1 MLAPKLTTYQPSDA
15 SVTTTEAHT
24 DTPYST
30 TTGPTGDQSSHSPL
44 GHEGCP
50 DCDNSELRTEGRDR
64 YCVECGA
71 VVSGQT
77 IERSEP
83 SWRDISDRR
92 LGPGQSNQ
100 WVNTGTKTIT
110 GPNESARFF
119 RYNDRLDNNER
130 SMVKGLRE
138 VRSISA
144 KLELPSTMR
153 EQAAHWYRNV
163 VRNELLQGRSIES
176 FAAASVYVAA
186 RERSYPI
193 TIDGLAECCPV
204 SAQEI
209 RHQMSILHKEFS
221 VEIKPAKPEDF
232 LASIISNLRVERTFE
247 YKVRKLL
254 ESVTEDGY
262 HIGKHPAAIAATT
275 IYTVAAASEITL
287 NQETVAKEAGVSTV
301 TISRHNQEIKKF
313 LNDVDADIL
322 GV

>member
-1 MLAPKLTTYQPSDA
+1 MAPKLTTYQPSDA
-15 SVTTTEAHT
+15 SVTTADAST

-30 TTGPTGDQSSHSPL
+30 TTGPTGDQKAHSQAGQNECPHCESSNL
-44 GHEGCP
+44 QT
-50 DCDNSELRTEGRDR
+50 DGRDR
-64 YCVECGA
+64 YCEDCGTL
-71 VVSGQT
+71 VSGQS

-100 WVNTGTKTIT
+100 WVNTGTKTFT
-110 GPNESARFF
+110 GAKDSARFF

-163 VRNELLQGRSIES
+163 VDNELLQGRSIEG
-176 FAAASVYVAA
+176 FAAASVYVSA

-193 TIDGLAECCPV
+193 TIDGLAENCPV

-209 RHQMSILHKEFS
+209 RHQVSILHEEFS
-221 VEIKPAKPEDF
+221 VEIKPAKPDDF
-232 LASIISNLRVERTFE
+232 LASIISDLPVERTFE
-247 YKVRKLL
+247 YKVRRLL

-262 HIGKHPAAIAATT
+262 HIGKHPAAIAATA
-275 IYTVAAASEITL
+275 IYTLATASGIDL
-287 NQETVAKEAGVSTV
+287 NQETVADTADVSTV
-301 TISRHNQEIKKF
+301 TISRHNQEINQYLK
-313 LNDVDADIL
+313 NNTYQDIDF
-322 GV
+322 

>member
-1 MLAPKLTTYQPSDA
+1 MAPKLTTYQPSDA
-15 SVTTTEAHT
+15 SVTTADVST

-30 TTGPTGDQSSHSPL
+30 TNEPTGDQKAYSQGEKDECPHCDSSNL
-44 GHEGCP
+44 NT
-50 DCDNSELRTEGRDR
+50 DGRDR
-64 YCVECGA
+64 YCTDCGTL
-71 VVSGQT
+71 VSGQAL
-77 IERSEP
+77 ERSEP

-110 GPNESARFF
+110 GANESARFF

-144 KLELPSTMR
+144 KLELPSSMR

-163 VRNELLQGRSIES
+163 VRNELLQGRSIEG

-193 TIDGLAECCPV
+193 TIDGLAECCPI

-221 VEIKPAKPEDF
+221 VEIQPAKPGDF
-232 LASIISNLRVERTFE
+232 LASIISELPVERTFE

-254 ESVTEDGY
+254 ESVTEEGY
-262 HIGKHPAAIAATT
+262 HIGKHPAAIAATA
-275 IYTVAAASEITL
+275 IYTLSTATDIDL
-287 NQETVAKEAGVSTV
+287 NQNTVAETAGVSTV
-301 TISRHNQEIKKF
+301 TISRHNQEVKQF
-313 LNDVDADIL
+313 LNE
-322 GV
+322 